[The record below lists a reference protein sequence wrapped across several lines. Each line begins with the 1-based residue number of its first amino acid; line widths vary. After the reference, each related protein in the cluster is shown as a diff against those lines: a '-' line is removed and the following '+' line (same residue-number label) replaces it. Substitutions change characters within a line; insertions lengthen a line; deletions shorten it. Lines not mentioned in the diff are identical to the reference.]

1 MVHAFVMVDV
11 AAGTAERV
19 VEGVRVLDH
28 VEEAH
33 VVAGE
38 HDVIAEV
45 DAPDVQAVLAL
56 ASDVRALDGV
66 TDTRTYVAMD

>member
-19 VEGVRVLDH
+19 VDAVRVLEH
-28 VEEAH
+28 VAEAH
-33 VVAGE
+33 VVAGD

-45 DAPDVQAVLAL
+45 DAPDVQGVLAL
-56 ASDVRALDGV
+56 ASDVRSLDGV